1 MNNKQ
6 ITVNGYTFLGVKTDD
21 GYSVEKWEEWK
32 AKGEIW
38 ISLNGAGN
46 ALAPN
51 CTTQQ
56 KQSKNNQKSKLC

>member
-32 AKGEIW
+32 AKGEI
-38 ISLNGAGN
+38 
-46 ALAPN
+46 
-51 CTTQQ
+51 
-56 KQSKNNQKSKLC
+56 